1 MIRRMAQ
8 IWAEQDRPAA
18 MNWGQTQLDP
28 GKRQQAL
35 GGVVEVWAGT
45 DPAAAAAFA
54 SSIENPYERHEV
66 LEIAARRWAAQSTTE
81 AMDWAQTLS
90 DVDRQRATNAVLHE
104 VAESDPARAATLY
117 ENMTTRQPAL
127 MEQIFAQMKAP
138 LPSPQ
143 APSRLRSASNS
154 LRKSEGL
161 RSVVARRKSTRR
173 APQRARKPSI
183 AAPMASQ

>member
-1 MIRRMAQ
+1 MVQRMAQ

-28 GKRQQAL
+28 VKRQRAL

-54 SSIENPYERHEV
+54 SSIDNPYERHEV
-66 LEIAARRWAAQSTTE
+66 LEIAARRWATQSTTE
-81 AMDWAQTLS
+81 AMEWAQALS
-90 DVDRQRATNAVLHE
+90 GVDRQRATNAVLHE

-127 MEQIFAQMKAP
+127 
-138 LPSPQ
+138 SPQ
-143 APSRLRSASNS
+143 DENANRQTARDVAKAL
-154 LRKSEGL
+154 GL
-161 RSVVARRKSTRR
+161 
-173 APQRARKPSI
+173 P
-183 AAPMASQ
+183 PMAMEEDPSLVR